1 MGQSVSTLFI
11 YVYFFHE
18 IITILSNMMCN
29 KRTWKNL
36 LNCESEEGIDSSV
49 WSSPKYAA
57 IGEHLQ
63 NFPDQRDIK

>member
-1 MGQSVSTLFI
+1 
-11 YVYFFHE
+11 
-18 IITILSNMMCN
+18 MMCN